1 MGEHVREYILAFDT
15 ANEVVAI
22 GVGRLS
28 SGVPSPMRLQ
38 MERESCMCKRAQT
51 PSSLNEPISLFM
63 RNLTQSWFSL
73 RSSAPCLSLMYFKK
87 GNPVNIV
94 RELVWK
100 KAMSNEADKELVS
113 AYRVH

>member
-38 MERESCMCKRAQT
+38 MEC
-51 PSSLNEPISLFM
+51 
-63 RNLTQSWFSL
+63 
-73 RSSAPCLSLMYFKK
+73 
-87 GNPVNIV
+87 
-94 RELVWK
+94 
-100 KAMSNEADKELVS
+100 
-113 AYRVH
+113 